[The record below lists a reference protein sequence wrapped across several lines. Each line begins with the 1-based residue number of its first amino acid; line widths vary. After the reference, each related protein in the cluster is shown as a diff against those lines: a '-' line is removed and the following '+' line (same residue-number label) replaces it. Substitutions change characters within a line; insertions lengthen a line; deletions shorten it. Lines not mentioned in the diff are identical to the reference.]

1 MYFRGSFRE
10 ANMEHRTLKPRENLM
25 DNNKQSIPIS
35 SSIPTINGNNNNNN
49 NANIHY
55 QNMKNL
61 QQLVQTIEGYSS
73 QQQQHHH
80 RELDLPPPARILP
93 YSGIKP
99 QDNGIIRPIAFRP
112 LNQSKESSSVSELA
126 IKNRENSRSIGNL
139 AIINSSSSSIA
150 VTTPRQRSSGI
161 PSTSSASNLF
171 PLVTSNSATK
181 ITDENDYDTVPEFIE
196 RNSDQ
201 NQHGG
206 DNYSLIY
213 NFQHHPQQSSTTN
226 LQQHHHHQQQ
236 HQHQQHQ
243 QLQHHRRAQSGA
255 SSAGSGGGGS
265 GSGNGFHYHL
275 TGQSLT
281 SSNSSSTTSGLP
293 NSPPHSSSNGSSVK
307 KSASRHSGIHITPSP
322 SDSGIVDFETLI
334 RDKENELTSVRNAME
349 QNEEVLVRVYQ
360 EKERQYRDQMTDLRQ
375 KLQASQQ
382 GEAALRQQLRQSDE
396 HRKDLQR
403 GFDNLSDEKQNLQKK
418 CQQIE
423 RELYTIRNRF
433 EDFVRDTKKATA
445 AAAAAQQKGFCE
457 SCSRNQQNIQQSK
470 PQIIYE
476 NGSIASM
483 GTISGKAPIPAPRLS
498 KENNNNNNDRQLR
511 GEVDDL
517 RGEISSLRDQL
528 NTQMQMFAEERRRWE
543 QERKN
548 QSPSPKTQ
556 FRNAT
561 QEKRTAVLLS
571 NDRLI

>member
-1 MYFRGSFRE
+1 
-10 ANMEHRTLKPRENLM
+10 MEHRTLKPRENLI
-25 DNNKQSIPIS
+25 DNNNIKQPSSITS
-35 SSIPTINGNNNNNN
+35 SSTTNININNNNN
-49 NANIHY
+49 NANNIHY

-73 QQQQHHH
+73 SSSSAHQQQH

-112 LNQSKESSSVSELA
+112 LNQSKESTSVSELV

-139 AIINSSSSSIA
+139 ATLSNNNNNNSINAI
-150 VTTPRQRSSGI
+150 TPRQRTFGGI

-171 PLVTSNSATK
+171 PLLTSNSGTK
-181 ITDENDYDTVPEFIE
+181 ITDENDYDVVPEFIE
-196 RNSDQ
+196 RKSD
-201 NQHGG
+201 HHSTDPMTA
-206 DNYSLIY
+206 DNYSMIY
-213 NFQHHPQQSSTTN
+213 NFQ
-226 LQQHHHHQQQ
+226 
-236 HQHQQHQ
+236 QHQQPPITNNNQ
-243 QLQHHRRAQSGA
+243 HRRAQSGA
-255 SSAGSGGGGS
+255 SSAGSGGG
-265 GSGNGFHYHL
+265 GFHYHL

-293 NSPPHSSSNGSSVK
+293 NSPPHSNSNGSSVK

-322 SDSGIVDFETLI
+322 SDSGIVDYETLI

-360 EKERQYRDQMTDLRQ
+360 EKEKQFRDQMTDLRQ

-396 HRKDLQR
+396 HRKELQR
-403 GFDNLSDEKQNLQKK
+403 GFENLSDEKQNLQKK

-433 EDFVRDTKKATA
+433 EDFVRDTKA
-445 AAAAAQQKGFCE
+445 AAAASKSGGFCE
-457 SCSRNQQNIQQSK
+457 ACSRRQQPNNSQQTK

-476 NGSIASM
+476 NGSVSSM
-483 GTISGKAPIPAPRLS
+483 GSTISGKAPVPAPRLS
-498 KENNNNNNDRQLR
+498 KDRELR

-528 NTQMQMFAEERRRWE
+528 NSQMQMFAEERRRWE

-548 QSPSPKTQ
+548 RTPSPKTQ

-561 QEKRTAVLLS
+561 HEKRTAVLLS